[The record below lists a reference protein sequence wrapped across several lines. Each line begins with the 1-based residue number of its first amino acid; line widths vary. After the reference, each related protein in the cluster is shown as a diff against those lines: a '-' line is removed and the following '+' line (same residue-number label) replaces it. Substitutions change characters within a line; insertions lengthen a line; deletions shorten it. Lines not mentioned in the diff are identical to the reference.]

1 MKPDPWWLD
10 GQATPLLFLIALV
23 ALVVLVFEAP
33 VFVLVAGVGIA
44 GVLVFRR
51 RRRRGARDR

>member
-10 GQATPLLFLIALV
+10 GQAVPVLLLIALP
-23 ALVVLVFEAP
+23 AFIVLVFEAP

-51 RRRRGARDR
+51 RRHRGARDR